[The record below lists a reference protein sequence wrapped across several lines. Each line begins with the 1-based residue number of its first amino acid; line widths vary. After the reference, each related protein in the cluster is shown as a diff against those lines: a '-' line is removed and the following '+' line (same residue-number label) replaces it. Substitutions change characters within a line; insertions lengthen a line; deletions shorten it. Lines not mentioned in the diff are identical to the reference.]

1 MVGLPRYSAGG
12 ISAASTGQSSATAMN
27 VLLYS
32 KAITLRIDQIP
43 KRLEPVDVRE
53 FFDET
58 ANSPDHEGPGC
69 SVVLSFPSQTPPPAF
84 SLRGE

>member
-1 MVGLPRYSAGG
+1 MVGEQIRRRYLTIEQEKVQRCIVRYEMSLDA
-12 ISAASTGQSSATAMN
+12 
-27 VLLYS
+27 
-32 KAITLRIDQIP
+32 
-43 KRLEPVDVRE
+43 RE

-58 ANSPDHEGPGC
+58 SNSPDHEGPGC